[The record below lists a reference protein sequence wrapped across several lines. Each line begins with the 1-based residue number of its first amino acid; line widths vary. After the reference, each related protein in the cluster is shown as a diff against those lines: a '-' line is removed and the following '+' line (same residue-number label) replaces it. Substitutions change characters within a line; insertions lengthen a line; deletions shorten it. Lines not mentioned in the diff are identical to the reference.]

1 MQRLLQ
7 VSIIIFVLSIP
18 AFAQK
23 PDNIIAGTVYN
34 IFHEE
39 YPTDRDFFEQADKDI
54 ALMKKSNITDV
65 MIFPMSQWDT
75 KTKSLRWTRTDY
87 LVRKISEAGMKFIP
101 IMLKEQQCSYYFPVW
116 KMHDSEKLW
125 ESRNKNNGNKNNRE
139 DIDFADPEIY
149 PALEEYFKAVAERY
163 GKNPA
168 LNFYNIW
175 NEPHYSSDA
184 PHVIEQFI
192 KWLKEKYGSLDKL
205 NRSWGEDYTDWNQVS
220 PFMNDNW
227 NSSMPQIDYTTF
239 MNEMN
244 GVLLGRLVQTL
255 RKYDTVHAVN
265 ANPVGA
271 MYTNFSNFGGFSQD
285 NFVFTKYN
293 DINGLS
299 YYPDAWERG
308 HGLDKIPF
316 YMHNLAFNTVR
327 SASLNKDYILT
338 ELFTNAQNGLAQN
351 GYLNY
356 NDLSL
361 ISWTA
366 LANGCKGIVYWKWEP
381 FMRGRQ
387 SLGRGLCD
395 LTGELAP
402 RGEAVKD
409 FGRVVREYGKNLFN
423 AHPLK
428 EQTAIMLD
436 MTGLLKTLEQSTEPS
451 TQKFMYESNA
461 GVFKALYDAG
471 IETDFLRAD
480 MPLTAS
486 QLKQYKIIYL
496 PFQIVMRKETAE
508 LLKEY
513 VRQGGCLAADART
526 AVIDEFDFAYK
537 INPGAGLDE
546 VFGAS
551 RKDWTAGKKYFTVNI
566 VDQQEQRSY
575 SFGGKYF
582 REQLIIKNSAK
593 VIAKYAD
600 TDEPAIIRNSFGKG
614 TAILSGVPLGAG
626 YYENDSNNVNRFLVS
641 LAEEAGVRP
650 DALFN
655 SEGNLFLNIKVHR
668 SKDEQLIYIINSDGI
683 NKSGSVSFSPE
694 IKVKSMKD
702 IISGKE
708 IVFEERGGK
717 INFPVNMNANSV
729 MVVLAR

>member
-1 MQRLLQ
+1 MYRLLLI
-7 VSIIIFVLSIP
+7 SIIIFILSIP
-18 AFAQK
+18 ASAQK
-23 PDNIIAGTVYN
+23 PDNIITGTVYN

-39 YPTDRDFFEQADKDI
+39 YATDSDFFEQADKDI

-75 KTKSLRWTRTDY
+75 KSKSLRWTRTDY
-87 LVRKISEAGMKFIP
+87 LIKKISEAGMKFIP

-116 KMHDSEKLW
+116 KMRESEKLW
-125 ESRNKNNGNKNNRE
+125 NSRNKNNGNKNSRE

-149 PALEEYFKAVAERY
+149 PVLEEYFKAVAERY

-175 NEPHYSSDA
+175 NEPHYTSDA
-184 PHVIEQFI
+184 GHVIEQYK
-192 KWLKEKYGSLDKL
+192 KWLKEKYGNLDKL

-244 GVLLGRLVQTL
+244 GLLLGRLVKTL

-265 ANPVGA
+265 SNPVGA
-271 MYTNFSNFGGFSQD
+271 MYTNSSNFGGFSQD

-308 HGLDKIPF
+308 HGLDKIPY
-316 YMHNLAFNTVR
+316 YMHSLAFNTVR
-327 SASLNKDYILT
+327 SASLDKNYILT
-338 ELFTNAQNGLAQN
+338 ELFTNAQNGLALN
-351 GYLNY
+351 GYLTY
-356 NDLSL
+356 NDLNL

-366 LANGCKGIVYWKWEP
+366 LANDCKGIVYWKWEP

-409 FGRVVREYGKNLFN
+409 FGRVMSEYGKNLFN

-428 EQTAIMLD
+428 AQSAIMMD
-436 MTGLLKTLEQSTEPS
+436 MTGLLKTLEQSTEPA
-451 TQKFMYESNA
+451 TQKFMYDSNA
-461 GVFKALYDAG
+461 GLFKALYDAG
-471 IETDFLRAD
+471 IQVDFLRSD
-480 MPLTAS
+480 MMLTLN
-486 QLKQYKIIYL
+486 QLKQYKIIFL
-496 PFQIVMRKETAE
+496 PFQIVMRKETAD

-513 VRQGGCLAADART
+513 VKQGGYISADART
-526 AVIDEFDFAYK
+526 AVIDELDFAYK
-537 INPGAGLDE
+537 VNPGAGLDE

-551 RKDWTAGKKYFTVNI
+551 RKDWTAAKKYFM
-566 VDQQEQRSY
+566 VDVPGKPGQKSY

-582 REQLIIKNSAK
+582 REHLITGSSAE
-593 VIAKYAD
+593 VLAKYAD
-600 TDEPAIIRNSFGKG
+600 TQEPAIISNRYGKG
-614 TAILSGVPLGAG
+614 TAVLAGIPLGAS
-626 YYENDSNNVNRFLVS
+626 YFENDSNPANRFLVS
-641 LAEEAGVRP
+641 LAEEAGVKP
-650 DALFN
+650 DAVFESENN
-655 SEGNLFLNIKVHR
+655 SFLNIRVHS
-668 SKDEQLIYIINSDGI
+668 SKDEQVIYIINSDGI

-702 IISGKE
+702 IVSGSEVK
-708 IVFEERGGK
+708 FEERDGK
-717 INFPVNMNANSV
+717 IIFPVSMKANSV
-729 MVVLAR
+729 MVVLAN